1 MAQARCPSFPLPF
14 QSEFLSQLPL
24 NCLFVPMLLLG
35 SIHQNVFTCPK
46 HAMLKQINFY
56 GFSSRSAIFKHPN
69 KKGFNFPSSQYL
81 LLPLSLGT
89 LWMRRGHCNE
99 NISIRCPLSL
109 WKCPSQCVA
118 LWAWWKFLSDKLV
131 ILLAWSTYLILFPLV
146 LCAFLPDWQHHVT
159 NTQKHI
165 TDFLGPVTHPL
176 IWNLGHLFYALL
188 HILCMLLLYSVLS
201 DQRYFSPMPPSKW
214 VYLKILSS

>member
-1 MAQARCPSFPLPF
+1 MFSIYFAILFVLAHIPLILTCIHFQAHVKSSNQGLAQARCPSFPLPF

-109 WKCPSQCVA
+109 WKCLSQCVA
-118 LWAWWKFLSDKLV
+118 L
-131 ILLAWSTYLILFPLV
+131 
-146 LCAFLPDWQHHVT
+146 
-159 NTQKHI
+159 
-165 TDFLGPVTHPL
+165 
-176 IWNLGHLFYALL
+176 
-188 HILCMLLLYSVLS
+188 
-201 DQRYFSPMPPSKW
+201 
-214 VYLKILSS
+214 